1 MIEGGEPNVMLGVI
15 KVLGVNAA
23 SQQTLF
29 YCLRLPIHP
38 LLEGGEPNHM
48 LGVIKVL
55 EVNAASQQT
64 LFIVSG
70 SPSIHC

>member
-1 MIEGGEPNVMLGVI
+1 MLRDHK
-15 KVLGVNAA
+15 KVLGVIAA

-38 LLEGGEPNHM
+38 LLEGGEPNDM
-48 LGVIKVL
+48 LGVTKVL
-55 EVNAASQQT
+55 GVKAASQQT

-70 SPSIHC
+70 SQSVQC